1 MTPPGSERVFVCG
14 ASGSG
19 KTEFLRTR
27 FLPRSPR
34 LLIVDQT
41 GEWPDKEPEAPVYM
55 GFEETL
61 GGLKGLAS
69 QPKWRAICYLEP
81 EEVMRLSE
89 EVLLPPGKISQ
100 GYSYSVGGMG
110 LLLDEVD
117 SLVPIANAPL
127 PLRSLWRRSRHG
139 GLTVFAATQRPGNV
153 SKEVTSQCRWL
164 GVLRQHEARD
174 VLYLASVIDRGL
186 MKWVL
191 PELGR
196 REYSVFLWDNVNRQG
211 YLFDRDGNLLR
222 TSRPAQQ
229 DLGL

>member
-1 MTPPGSERVFVCG
+1 MSVPASDRVFVCG

-19 KTEFLRTR
+19 KTVFLERR
-27 FLPRSPR
+27 FLPRAPR

-41 GEWPDKEPEAPVYM
+41 GEWQEKMPKAPVYL

-61 GGLKGLAS
+61 QGLRGLART
-69 QPKWRAICYLEP
+69 KEWRAITYLEP

-89 EVLLPPGKISQ
+89 EVLLPPGRIAK
-100 GYSYSVGGMG
+100 GYSYSVGGMAI
-110 LLLDEVD
+110 LLDEVD
-117 SLVPIANAPL
+117 TLVPISNAPL

-164 GVLRQHEARD
+164 AVLRQHEARD

-186 MKWVL
+186 IKAMI

-196 REYSVFLWDNVNRQG
+196 VPHSVFLWDNTNRVG
-211 YLFDRDGNLLR
+211 YLLDKNGKLLR
-222 TSRPAQQ
+222 NSRPPQQ
-229 DLGL
+229 GLGL